1 MTIHDPQLFVLTSEE
16 GYFIVDLP
24 GAVVIRARQGEED
37 LRQYE
42 IDSAAVP
49 DDLEQAELEVAVAF
63 EEGESIVRLTGPNR
77 LAITGVA

>member
-63 EEGESIVRLTGPNR
+63 EAGESIVRLTGPNR